1 MQLELPAKDSAARHD
16 TAETRS
22 GAEMQFGEGAGAFGC
37 GNSNSIIHIVTL
49 LQSVKFFVL
58 IASDQRDFA

>member
-1 MQLELPAKDSAARHD
+1 
-16 TAETRS
+16 
-22 GAEMQFGEGAGAFGC
+22 MQFGEGAGAFGC

-49 LQSVKFFVL
+49 LQKFFKFFVL